1 MRRKQV
7 MKMLQVEV
15 IYNGRFKKYT
25 LSELN
30 LSVLLLNAKG
40 KSTVKFYSGNKVQID
55 VHN

>member
-1 MRRKQV
+1 

-25 LSELN
+25 LSEHN